1 MQIAHEQSVF
11 INCPFDSS
19 YTSLLDAI
27 IFATVC
33 CGFIPRSA
41 REPGAAAAELRIE
54 RILRLLFESR
64 HSIHDLS
71 RHKGEGDE
79 GFARLNMPLELGIA
93 IARWYMTR
101 ESEHRHDW
109 LLLVPPGGHHHRFI
123 SDLSGFDPA
132 DHDGTVEILVPK
144 VVPWLLSRQHTP
156 PLVTPRQVLRAFPRF
171 CRRREELGLDWGDEI
186 PWTQI
191 VGVAREIAREL

>member
-1 MQIAHEQSVF
+1 MQIALEQSVF
-11 INCPFDSS
+11 INCPFDSE

-27 IFATVC
+27 LFATVC

-41 REPGAAAAELRIE
+41 REPGPAAELRIE

-101 ESEHRHDW
+101 ESGQRHDW
-109 LLLVPPGGHHHRFI
+109 LLLVPSGGQHHRFI

-132 DHDGTVEILVPK
+132 DHDGTVEIMVSK
-144 VVPWLLSRQHTP
+144 VVPWLLSRQDTP
-156 PLVTPRQVLRAFPRF
+156 PLVTPRQVLRALPRF
-171 CRRREELGLDWGDEI
+171 RRRRDELGLDWGNEV
-186 PWTQI
+186 PWTHI
-191 VGVAREIAREL
+191 VDAAKEIAREL

>member
-1 MQIAHEQSVF
+1 MQIALEQSVF
-11 INCPFDSS
+11 INCPFDSE

-27 IFATVC
+27 LFATVC

-41 REPGAAAAELRIE
+41 REPGPAAELRIE

-101 ESEHRHDW
+101 ESGQRHDW
-109 LLLVPPGGHHHRFI
+109 LLLVPSGGQHHRFI

-132 DHDGTVEILVPK
+132 DHDGTVEILVSK
-144 VVPWLLSRQHTP
+144 VVPWLLSRQDTP
-156 PLVTPRQVLRAFPRF
+156 PLVTPRQVLGALPRF
-171 CRRREELGLDWGDEI
+171 RRRRDELGLDWGNEV

-191 VGVAREIAREL
+191 VDAAKEIAREL